1 MRYVPRHLVS
11 IADLD
16 ATEIVRILDAG
27 DRHWAL
33 AGEPIKKLTSLR
45 GRTVINLF
53 FEASTRTRTSFEL
66 AAKRLSAEAINIS
79 SAASSIS
86 KGETLLDTA
95 ENLEAMFPDV
105 IVVRHSFGGAAAM
118 LADKV
123 SCAVINAGDGQH
135 EHPTQALLDAAT
147 IRRMKGKP
155 AAGGVGGAAAGSA
168 GTATGSTGMTNDPRD
183 ATRGGVNATEG
194 DRSSA
199 GEGPRASLARGN
211 PGGGP
216 ALPVQRGRESPLSI
230 DGLEVAIVGDI
241 AHSRVARSNILCL
254 AKLGARIRLVAPLT
268 LIPRGIEL
276 IGGDLTRERVRVVHR
291 LEDGLDGVDVVMM
304 LRIQHE
310 RTAGEAPRFPN
321 TRELSR
327 MFGLSERT
335 LGFAKPDAI
344 VMHPGPINRGVELA
358 PQVAD
363 GPRAVILQQVSW
375 GVAIRMAVLERAVL
389 GFEGEAPDKS
399 TDRSTDRAGDRSV
412 TA

>member
-1 MRYVPRHLVS
+1 MPRHLVS
-11 IADLD
+11 IADLE
-16 ATEIVRILDAG
+16 AAEIVRILDHA
-27 DRHWAL
+27 DRYWEL
-33 AGEPIKKLTSLR
+33 VNEPVKKLTLLR

-53 FEASTRTRTSFEL
+53 FENSTRTRTSFEI

-79 SAASSIS
+79 SSGSSVA
-86 KGETLLDTA
+86 KGETLIDTA
-95 ENLEAMFPDV
+95 DNLQAMHPDV

-118 LADKV
+118 LANHVK
-123 SCAVINAGDGQH
+123 CAVVNAGDGQH

-155 AAGGVGGAAAGSA
+155 S
-168 GTATGSTGMTNDPRD
+168 STENDPRD
-183 ATRGGVNATEG
+183 ATRGGVN
-194 DRSSA
+194 
-199 GEGPRASLARGN
+199 
-211 PGGGP
+211 GP
-216 ALPVQRGRESPLSI
+216 ALPGQRGRESPLSI

-241 AHSRVARSNILCL
+241 AHSRVARSNVLCL

-268 LIPRGIEL
+268 LVPRGIEL
-276 IGGDLTRERVRVVHR
+276 IGGDLTRERVRVVTR
-291 LEDGLDGVDVVMM
+291 LEEGLEGVDVVMM

-310 RTAGEAPRFPN
+310 RASGEAPRFPN

-389 GFEGEAPDKS
+389 GLDGAAAPV
-399 TDRSTDRAGDRSV
+399 A
-412 TA
+412 A

>member
-1 MRYVPRHLVS
+1 MSGVPRHLVS

-16 ATEIVRILDAG
+16 TAEIVRILDHG
-27 DRHWAL
+27 DHYWAL
-33 AGEPIKKLTSLR
+33 ASEPIKKLTSLR

-53 FEASTRTRTSFEL
+53 FENSTRTRTSFEL

-79 SAASSIS
+79 SSGSSIS

-95 ENLEAMFPDV
+95 DNLEAMYPDV

-118 LADKV
+118 LASHVK
-123 SCAVINAGDGQH
+123 CAVINAGDGQH

-147 IRRMKGKP
+147 IRRIKGKP
-155 AAGGVGGAAAGSA
+155 AAGQSGGAAG
-168 GTATGSTGMTNDPRD
+168 
-183 ATRGGVNATEG
+183 
-194 DRSSA
+194 RSI
-199 GEGPRASLARGN
+199 E
-211 PGGGP
+211 
-216 ALPVQRGRESPLSI
+216 
-230 DGLEVAIVGDI
+230 GLEVAIVGDI

-268 LIPRGIEL
+268 LIPRGIDL
-276 IGGDLTRERVRVVHR
+276 IGGEVTRERVRVVNR

-310 RTAGEAPRFPN
+310 RFEGEAPRFPN

-327 MFGLSERT
+327 TFGLSERT

-375 GVAIRMAVLERAVL
+375 GVAIRMAVLERAVI
-389 GFEGEAPDKS
+389 GFEGTGVAKG
-399 TDRSTDRAGDRSV
+399 TV

>member
-1 MRYVPRHLVS
+1 MQRHLVS

-16 ATEIVRILDAG
+16 AAEIVRILDRG
-27 DRHWAL
+27 DRYWEL
-33 AGEPIKKLTSLR
+33 VDQPIKKLTLLR

-53 FEASTRTRTSFEL
+53 FENSTRTRTSFEI

-95 ENLEAMFPDV
+95 DNLEAMYPDV
-105 IVVRHSFGGAAAM
+105 IIVRHSFGGAAAM
-118 LADKV
+118 LAGHV
-123 SCAVINAGDGQH
+123 SCAVVNAGDGQH

-147 IRRMKGKP
+147 IRRIKGKR
-155 AAGGVGGAAAGSA
+155 VG
-168 GTATGSTGMTNDPRD
+168 
-183 ATRGGVNATEG
+183 
-194 DRSSA
+194 
-199 GEGPRASLARGN
+199 GEGP
-211 PGGGP
+211 
-216 ALPVQRGRESPLSI
+216 LSI
-230 DGLEVAIVGDI
+230 NGLEVAIVGDI

-276 IGGDLTRERVRVVHR
+276 IGGDVTRERVRIVTR

-310 RTAGEAPRFPN
+310 RFEGEAPRFPN

-335 LGFAKPDAI
+335 LGFARPDAI

-375 GVAIRMAVLERAVL
+375 GVAIRMAVLERAVI
-389 GFEGEAPDKS
+389 GFDGRSEGAV
-399 TDRSTDRAGDRSV
+399 A
-412 TA
+412 

>member
-1 MRYVPRHLVS
+1 VPRHLVS

-16 ATEIVRILDAG
+16 AAEIVRILDAG
-27 DRHWAL
+27 DRYSAL
-33 AGEPIKKLTSLR
+33 AQEPVKKLTSLR

-53 FEASTRTRTSFEL
+53 FEASTRTRTSFEI

-79 SAASSIS
+79 SSASSIS
-86 KGETLLDTA
+86 KGETLIDTA
-95 ENLEAMFPDV
+95 ENLEAMSPDV
-105 IVVRHSFGGAAAM
+105 IVLRHSFGGAAAM
-118 LADKV
+118 LAGHV

-147 IRRMKGKP
+147 IRRIKGKP
-155 AAGGVGGAAAGSA
+155 AAGGGAA
-168 GTATGSTGMTNDPRD
+168 TLE
-183 ATRGGVNATEG
+183 GV
-194 DRSSA
+194 
-199 GEGPRASLARGN
+199 
-211 PGGGP
+211 
-216 ALPVQRGRESPLSI
+216 
-230 DGLEVAIVGDI
+230 EVAIVGDI

-254 AKLGARIRLVAPLT
+254 AKLGVRVRLVAPLT

-276 IGGDLTRERVRVVHR
+276 IGGDLTRERVRVVTR

-310 RTAGEAPRFPN
+310 RVGGEAPRFPN

-327 MFGLSERT
+327 TFGLSERT

-363 GPRAVILQQVSW
+363 SPRAVILQQVSW
-375 GVAIRMAVLERAVL
+375 GVAIRMAVLERAVI
-389 GFEGEAPDKS
+389 GEGGRPEGA
-399 TDRSTDRAGDRSV
+399 A
-412 TA
+412 A

>member
-1 MRYVPRHLVS
+1 MPRHLVS
-11 IADLD
+11 IADLE
-16 ATEIVRILDAG
+16 APEIVRILDHG
-27 DRHWAL
+27 DRYWDL
-33 AGEPIKKLTSLR
+33 VNEPIKKLTALR

-53 FEASTRTRTSFEL
+53 FENSTRTRTSFEI

-79 SAASSIS
+79 SSGSSVA

-95 ENLEAMFPDV
+95 DNLQAMHPDV

-118 LADKV
+118 LAQHV
-123 SCAVINAGDGQH
+123 RCAVINAGDGQH

-147 IRRMKGKP
+147 IRRAKGRP
-155 AAGGVGGAAAGSA
+155 VGG
-168 GTATGSTGMTNDPRD
+168 DPR
-183 ATRGGVNATEG
+183 
-194 DRSSA
+194 
-199 GEGPRASLARGN
+199 SLA
-211 PGGGP
+211 
-216 ALPVQRGRESPLSI
+216 
-230 DGLEVAIVGDI
+230 GLEVAIVGDI
-241 AHSRVARSNILCL
+241 ARSRVARSNILCL

-276 IGGDLTRERVRVVHR
+276 IGGEQTRARVRIVHR
-291 LEDGLDGVDVVMM
+291 LEEGLDGVDVVMM

-310 RTAGEAPRFPN
+310 RGDGEAPRFPN

-327 MFGLSERT
+327 TFGLSERT

-344 VMHPGPINRGVELA
+344 VMHPGPINRGVELS

-389 GFEGEAPDKS
+389 GLDADRPS
-399 TDRSTDRAGDRSV
+399 VVATDEVSA
-412 TA
+412 

>member
-1 MRYVPRHLVS
+1 MRCVPRHLVS

-16 ATEIVRILDAG
+16 AAEIVRILDHG
-27 DRHWAL
+27 DRYMAL
-33 AGEPIKKLTSLR
+33 AGQPIKKLTSLR

-66 AAKRLSAEAINIS
+66 AAKRLSAEAINI
-79 SAASSIS
+79 AASSSSTS

-95 ENLEAMFPDV
+95 DNLEAMYPDA

-118 LADKV
+118 LAKEV
-123 SCAVINAGDGQH
+123 ECAVINAGDGQH

-147 IRRMKGKP
+147 IRRTK
-155 AAGGVGGAAAGSA
+155 A
-168 GTATGSTGMTNDPRD
+168 
-183 ATRGGVNATEG
+183 
-194 DRSSA
+194 
-199 GEGPRASLARGN
+199 
-211 PGGGP
+211 PGGS
-216 ALPVQRGRESPLSI
+216 LE
-230 DGLEVAIVGDI
+230 GLEIAIVGDI

-254 AKLGARIRLVAPLT
+254 SKLGARIRLCAPWS

-276 IGGDLTRERVRVVHR
+276 IGGDVTRERVRIASR
-291 LEDGLDGVDVVMM
+291 LEDGLEGADVVMM

-310 RTAGEAPRFPN
+310 RFEGEAPRFPN

-327 MFGLSERT
+327 TFGLSERT

-344 VMHPGPINRGVELA
+344 VMHPGPINRGVEIA

-375 GVAIRMAVLERAVL
+375 GVAIRMAVLERAIL
-389 GFEGEAPDKS
+389 GLDAPVAEA
-399 TDRSTDRAGDRSV
+399 A
-412 TA
+412 A

>member
-1 MRYVPRHLVS
+1 MRSVPRHLVS

-16 ATEIVRILDAG
+16 ATEIVRILDHG
-27 DRHWAL
+27 DRYWAL
-33 AGEPIKKLTSLR
+33 GHEPIKKLTSLR

-53 FEASTRTRTSFEL
+53 FENSTRTRTSFEL

-79 SAASSIS
+79 SSGASIS

-95 ENLEAMFPDV
+95 DNLEAMAPDV

-118 LADKV
+118 LAGHV

-155 AAGGVGGAAAGSA
+155 AAGGGS
-168 GTATGSTGMTNDPRD
+168 P
-183 ATRGGVNATEG
+183 
-194 DRSSA
+194 
-199 GEGPRASLARGN
+199 SL
-211 PGGGP
+211 
-216 ALPVQRGRESPLSI
+216 E
-230 DGLEVAIVGDI
+230 GLEVAIVGDI

-254 AKLGARIRLVAPLT
+254 AKLGVQIRLVAPLT

-276 IGGDLTRERVRVVHR
+276 IGGEVTRERVRVVNR
-291 LEDGLDGVDVVMM
+291 LEDGLEGVDVVMM

-310 RTAGEAPRFPN
+310 RFEGEAPRFPN

-327 MFGLSERT
+327 TFGLSERT

-358 PQVAD
+358 PSVAD

-375 GVAIRMAVLERAVL
+375 GVAIRMAVLERAVI
-389 GFEGEAPDKS
+389 GFDGADK
-399 TDRSTDRAGDRSV
+399 AV
-412 TA
+412 AA

>member
-1 MRYVPRHLVS
+1 VPRHLVS
-11 IADLD
+11 IADLE
-16 ATEIVRILDAG
+16 AAEILRILDHA
-27 DRHWAL
+27 DRYWDL
-33 AGEPIKKLTSLR
+33 VNEPIKKLTLLR

-53 FEASTRTRTSFEL
+53 FENSTRTRTSFEI

-79 SAASSIS
+79 ASGSS
-86 KGETLLDTA
+86 VAKGETLIDTA
-95 ENLEAMFPDV
+95 DNLQAMHPDV
-105 IVVRHSFGGAAAM
+105 IVVRHSFGGAATM
-118 LADKV
+118 LTHHVK
-123 SCAVINAGDGQH
+123 CAVINAGDGQH

-147 IRRMKGKP
+147 IRRMKGK
-155 AAGGVGGAAAGSA
+155 
-168 GTATGSTGMTNDPRD
+168 
-183 ATRGGVNATEG
+183 
-194 DRSSA
+194 
-199 GEGPRASLARGN
+199 L
-211 PGGGP
+211 
-216 ALPVQRGRESPLSI
+216 

-268 LIPRGIEL
+268 LLPRGIEL
-276 IGGDLTRERVRVVHR
+276 IGGELTRERVRVVTR
-291 LEDGLDGVDVVMM
+291 LEEGLDGVDVVMM

-310 RTAGEAPRFPN
+310 RASGEAPRFPN

-375 GVAIRMAVLERAVL
+375 GVAVRMAVLERAVL
-389 GFEGEAPDKS
+389 GLDG
-399 TDRSTDRAGDRSV
+399 AGAATPV
-412 TA
+412 AA

>member
-1 MRYVPRHLVS
+1 VQARWICEPTGPSPGGFCYTRCVPRHLVS

-16 ATEIVRILDAG
+16 AAEIVRILDHG
-27 DRHWAL
+27 DRYWAL
-33 AGEPIKKLTSLR
+33 ASEPVKKLTSLR

-79 SAASSIS
+79 SSASSIS

-95 ENLEAMFPDV
+95 ENLEAMSPDV

-118 LADKV
+118 LAEHV

-147 IRRMKGKP
+147 IRRIKGRP
-155 AAGGVGGAAAGSA
+155 AA
-168 GTATGSTGMTNDPRD
+168 
-183 ATRGGVNATEG
+183 
-194 DRSSA
+194 
-199 GEGPRASLARGN
+199 
-211 PGGGP
+211 PGG
-216 ALPVQRGRESPLSI
+216 PLSI
-230 DGLEVAIVGDI
+230 EGLEVAIVGDI
-241 AHSRVARSNILCL
+241 SHSRVARSNVLCL
-254 AKLGARIRLVAPLT
+254 ARLGARIRLVAPLT

-276 IGGDLTRERVRVVHR
+276 IGGEVTRERVRLVTR

-304 LRIQHE
+304 LRTQHE
-310 RTAGEAPRFPN
+310 RFDGEAPRFPN
-321 TRELSR
+321 PRELSR
-327 MFGLSERT
+327 TFGLSERT

-363 GPRAVILQQVSW
+363 SPRAVILQQVSW
-375 GVAIRMAVLERAVL
+375 GVAIRMAVLERAVI
-389 GFEGEAPDKS
+389 GFDE
-399 TDRSTDRAGDRSV
+399 RAD
-412 TA
+412 AA

>member
-1 MRYVPRHLVS
+1 MKGVPRHLVS

-16 ATEIVRILDAG
+16 AAEIVRILDHG
-27 DRHWAL
+27 DRYTAL
-33 AGEPIKKLTSLR
+33 ASEPIKKLTSLR

-53 FEASTRTRTSFEL
+53 FEASTRTRTSFEI

-79 SAASSIS
+79 SSASSIS

-95 ENLEAMFPDV
+95 DNLEAMSPDV

-118 LADKV
+118 LAEHV
-123 SCAVINAGDGQH
+123 RCAVINAGDGQH

-147 IRRMKGKP
+147 IRRIKGKP
-155 AAGGVGGAAAGSA
+155 AAGG
-168 GTATGSTGMTNDPRD
+168 
-183 ATRGGVNATEG
+183 
-194 DRSSA
+194 
-199 GEGPRASLARGN
+199 
-211 PGGGP
+211 
-216 ALPVQRGRESPLSI
+216 SPSI
-230 DGLEVAIVGDI
+230 EGLEVAIVGDI
-241 AHSRVARSNILCL
+241 AHSRVARSNVLCL

-276 IGGDLTRERVRVVHR
+276 IGGDLTRERVRLVTR

-310 RTAGEAPRFPN
+310 RFDGEAPRFPN

-327 MFGLSERT
+327 TFGLSERT

-363 GPRAVILQQVSW
+363 SPRAVILQQVSW
-375 GVAIRMAVLERAVL
+375 GVAIRMAVLERAVI
-389 GFEGEAPDKS
+389 GFD
-399 TDRSTDRAGDRSV
+399 DRTGDRAG
-412 TA
+412 AA

>member
-1 MRYVPRHLVS
+1 VPRHLVS

-16 ATEIVRILDAG
+16 AAEIVRILDHG
-27 DRHWAL
+27 DRYTAL
-33 AGEPIKKLTSLR
+33 ASEPIKKLTSLR

-53 FEASTRTRTSFEL
+53 FEASTRTRTSFEI
-66 AAKRLSAEAINIS
+66 AAKRLSAEAINVS
-79 SAASSIS
+79 SSASSIS

-95 ENLEAMFPDV
+95 ENLQAMSPDV

-118 LADKV
+118 LASHV

-147 IRRMKGKP
+147 IRRIKGKP
-155 AAGGVGGAAAGSA
+155 VAGGGPPSVE
-168 GTATGSTGMTNDPRD
+168 DPRD
-183 ATRGGVNATEG
+183 ATRGGVN
-194 DRSSA
+194 
-199 GEGPRASLARGN
+199 
-211 PGGGP
+211 GP
-216 ALPVQRGRESPLSI
+216 APPVQRGREGPLSI

-241 AHSRVARSNILCL
+241 AHSRVARSNVLCL

-276 IGGDLTRERVRVVHR
+276 IGGDVTRERVRLVNR

-310 RTAGEAPRFPN
+310 RFDGEAPRFPN

-327 MFGLSERT
+327 TFGLSERT
-335 LGFAKPDAI
+335 LGFARPDAI

-363 GPRAVILQQVSW
+363 SPRAVILQQVSW
-375 GVAIRMAVLERAVL
+375 GVAIRMAVLERAVI
-389 GFEGEAPDKS
+389 GFD
-399 TDRSTDRAGDRSV
+399 DRAHERAG
-412 TA
+412 AA

>member
-1 MRYVPRHLVS
+1 MPRHLVS

-16 ATEIVRILDAG
+16 AAEIVRILDHG
-27 DRHWAL
+27 DRYTAL
-33 AGEPIKKLTSLR
+33 ASEPIKKLTSLR

-53 FEASTRTRTSFEL
+53 FEASTRTRTSFEI

-79 SAASSIS
+79 SSASSIS

-95 ENLEAMFPDV
+95 ENLVAMSPDV

-118 LADKV
+118 LAGHV

-147 IRRMKGKP
+147 IRRIKGKP
-155 AAGGVGGAAAGSA
+155 AAS
-168 GTATGSTGMTNDPRD
+168 
-183 ATRGGVNATEG
+183 
-194 DRSSA
+194 
-199 GEGPRASLARGN
+199 
-211 PGGGP
+211 GGP
-216 ALPVQRGRESPLSI
+216 PSI
-230 DGLEVAIVGDI
+230 EGLEVAIVGDI
-241 AHSRVARSNILCL
+241 AHSRVARSNVLCL

-276 IGGDLTRERVRVVHR
+276 IGGDVTRERVRLVTR

-310 RTAGEAPRFPN
+310 RFDSEAPRFPN

-327 MFGLSERT
+327 TFGLSERT
-335 LGFAKPDAI
+335 LGFAKSDAI

-363 GPRAVILQQVSW
+363 SPRAVIGFDDRSS
-375 GVAIRMAVLERAVL
+375 ERA
-389 GFEGEAPDKS
+389 GA
-399 TDRSTDRAGDRSV
+399 A
-412 TA
+412 